1 MVDWHQSNR
10 GVSLC
15 ISIYLLLF
23 VIVVVLSVSFVYASL
38 LFWRLQQSLSF
49 AHTFYTPEI
58 PP

>member
-23 VIVVVLSVSFVYASL
+23 VIVVVLSVSVAFASL
-38 LFWRLQQSLSF
+38 LLSSEDCNCSS
-49 AHTFYTPEI
+49 HD
-58 PP
+58 